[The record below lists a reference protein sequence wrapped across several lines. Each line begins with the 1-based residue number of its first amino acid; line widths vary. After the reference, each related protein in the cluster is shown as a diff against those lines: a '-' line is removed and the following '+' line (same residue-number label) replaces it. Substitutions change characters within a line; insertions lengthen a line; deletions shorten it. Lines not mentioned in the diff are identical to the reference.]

1 MTTVQVFDPAMCCA
15 TGVCGPQVDPR
26 LATFESDLRWL
37 GTQGAQVSRHNLGQA
52 PGAFAESDVVRT
64 ILASGG
70 EEALPVILV
79 DGRVRWTGQYPT
91 RDELAAAT
99 IGAPVAEAGCDSAE
113 QACCTPAQP
122 SQTSGSCC

>member
-1 MTTVQVFDPAMCCA
+1 MTVLQVFDPAMCCS

-37 GTQGAQVSRHNLGQA
+37 GTRGAQVTRHNLGQE
-52 PGAFAESDVVRT
+52 PGAFAESEVVRT

-79 DGRVRWTGQYPT
+79 DGRLRWTGQYPT
-91 RDELAAAT
+91 RDELAAA
-99 IGAPVAEAGCDSAE
+99 AGVVDPSPCSPADGE
-113 QACCTPAQP
+113 NCC
-122 SQTSGSCC
+122 